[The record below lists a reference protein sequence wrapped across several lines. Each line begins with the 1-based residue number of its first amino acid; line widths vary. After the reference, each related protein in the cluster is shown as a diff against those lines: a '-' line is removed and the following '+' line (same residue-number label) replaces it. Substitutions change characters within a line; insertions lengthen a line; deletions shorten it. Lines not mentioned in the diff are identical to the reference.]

1 MLERILTITQIVTAI
16 LLIGAILLQQKG
28 SSLGGTFGGEGNVYS
43 TKRGAERVIFIATI
57 VIATVFVGTA
67 VAGIVLHRG

>member
-1 MLERILTITQIVTAI
+1 MLERILTIAQIATAI

-28 SSLGGTFGGEGNVYS
+28 SSLGGAFGGEGNVYS
-43 TKRGAERVIFIATI
+43 TKRGAEKTIFIATI
-57 VIATVFVGTA
+57 VLAVVFVGTA